1 MDNEKLFDEKLKKRI
16 KDENVIVPPELNE
29 KINGTL
35 HNLQVKKKSYK
46 IHMMIISA
54 RFVYFQWYLC
64 LSFLYKALRKMV
76 EYLNM

>member
-35 HNLQVKKKSYK
+35 HNLQVKRRVTKF
-46 IHMMIISA
+46 I
-54 RFVYFQWYLC
+54 
-64 LSFLYKALRKMV
+64 
-76 EYLNM
+76 